1 MKMFIKKVL
10 SVLLSISLCVPMASL
25 ACAGVID
32 DCSGSTETT
41 HAVGTPFTQEDFLVT
56 KGSKIYNQRGE
67 EVVLHGVNLGSWLI
81 QEDWLSP
88 YEQVEDNYDILET
101 LIERFGT
108 EKAYELMSIYQDNW
122 ITEYDLDVI
131 VEKGFNCV
139 RVPFWYRNFY
149 SDDNGTKI
157 LNENQEWDF
166 HYLDWIVEECSERGL
181 YVILDMHGAPG
192 FQSDAPHSGKGDSC
206 RLYEDSEEGEFF
218 RTLTDELWTA
228 IATRFNGN
236 PAVAMYDLLNEPSCD
251 CDYGEVTRR
260 KNNTNEYIRLY
271 NTVRAV
277 DSDHIITVEC
287 IWTAFAVPHKELVGF
302 ENVVYQVHFYQKSD
316 FIFVLFVLLT
326 KLYYFNTPLMM
337 GEFYPLGT
345 TTWSS
350 CFKTMKN
357 LNYSWMLWTYKA
369 SGHGMWSSDWC
380 LYGAKDGFER
390 ARIKTDSYEEI
401 ARKWGECLNTDKGF
415 TDSGHYDKDVAEYV
429 K

>member
-1 MKMFIKKVL
+1 MKTFMKKVL
-10 SVLLSISLCVPMASL
+10 CVFLSAALVLPL
-25 ACAGVID
+25 AAGAAAQAAFA
-32 DCSGSTETT
+32 ETSE
-41 HAVGTPFTQEDFLVT
+41 HGTSDGEPAAFTQEDFLVT
-56 KGSKIYNQRGE
+56 KGNKIYNKKGE

-88 YEQVEDNYDILET
+88 YEEVQDHYDILET

-108 EKAYELMSIYQDNW
+108 ERAYELLNTYQDNW
-122 ITEYDLDVI
+122 ITEYDLDDI
-131 VEKGFNCV
+131 AAKGFNCV

-157 LNENQEWDF
+157 LNENGEWDF
-166 HYLDWIVEECSERGL
+166 RYLDWIVEKCAERGI

-192 FQSDAPHSGKGDSC
+192 FQSDAPHSGKRDSC

-218 RTLTDELWTA
+218 RTLADELWTA
-228 IATRFNGN
+228 IAARFNGN

-260 KNNTNEYIRLY
+260 KNNTAEYQRLY
-271 NTVRAV
+271 KAVRAV
-277 DSDHIITVEC
+277 DGEHIITLEC
-287 IWTAFAVPHKELVGF
+287 IWTAFALPHKELVGF

-326 KLYYFNTPLMM
+326 KLYHFNTPLMM

-345 TTWSS
+345 TTWAS
-350 CFKTMKN
+350 CFKAMKK

-369 SGHGMWSSDWC
+369 SGHGMWESDWVLC
-380 LYGAKDGFER
+380 GAKDGFER
-390 ARIKTDSYEEI
+390 AKIKTDSYEEI
-401 ARKWGECLNTDKGF
+401 ARKWGECLNTDKVF
-415 TDSGHYDKDVAEYV
+415 QDTGHFERNVAQYV